1 MMRTLSIISLMFTS
15 FVYGFQPTVN
25 SVSSKGKPRV
35 KSFRYVG
42 DIKPMGYFDPLCIS
56 EGLDED
62 FIKYVREAELQHARV
77 AMVAAVALPVLDK
90 VSDKLAIDWLYSMPL
105 EKQAPFWLSMGAY
118 EFSRM
123 GAYWRNPFTEK
134 NSFFKLENS
143 SQPGNVFKL
152 SDDQYTDVRMERE
165 LSNGRLAMFA
175 SLGYLAQELVQQH
188 PLV

>member
-1 MMRTLSIISLMFTS
+1 MFRTLSIISLMFTS
-15 FVYGFQPTVN
+15 FGYGFQPLVE
-25 SVSSKGKPRV
+25 SVSVKGKPKV

-77 AMVAAVALPVLDK
+77 AMVAAVALPILDK

-105 EKQAPFWLSMGAY
+105 ENQAPFWLGVGAY
-118 EFSRM
+118 EFARM
-123 GAYWRNPFTEK
+123 GAYWRNPFTER
-134 NSFFKLENS
+134 NAFFKLDNS

-152 SDDQYTDVRMERE
+152 SDDQYSDVRMERE

-175 SLGYLAQELVQQH
+175 TLGYLAQELVQQH
-188 PLV
+188 PIV

>member
-1 MMRTLSIISLMFTS
+1 MYYIMHTLSMISLMLS
-15 FVYGFQPTVN
+15 SSVYGFQPA
-25 SVSSKGKPRV
+25 G

-42 DIKPMGYFDPLCIS
+42 DIKPVGYFDPLRIS

-77 AMVAAVALPVLDK
+77 AMVTAVALPVLDK
-90 VSDKLAIDWLYSMPL
+90 VGDRLAIDWLYSMPV
-105 EKQAPFWLSMGAY
+105 EKQAPFWLGVGAY

-123 GAYWRNPFTEK
+123 GAYWRNPFTKK
-134 NSFFKLENS
+134 NSFFKLDNY

-152 SDDQYTDVRMERE
+152 SDDQYSDVRMERE

-175 SLGYLAQELVQQH
+175 SLGYIAQELVQQH